1 MRTSSILSRR
11 RAASAPRAR
20 RPSSRVLLACL
31 LAASCGLGGCGG
43 LTRSEYRRP
52 ALDVPAQ
59 WNAGQDAA
67 AAAPVTGSSFAAS
80 EPWWRRFD
88 DPQLDA
94 LIERALRSNN
104 NLAAAAMR
112 LYSAQLQSRLTDTNL
127 TPDVTVSG
135 SGSAARN
142 LTRGGSTLKSYTTT
156 TNVSYE
162 LDFWGHLARQ
172 RDAAA
177 FEAQATEYDRR
188 AAALTLVGQTATAYW
203 QIAAL
208 KRIAAT
214 TQESIDT
221 AERTLKFV
229 HIQHV
234 AGEASDYEESQARST
249 LKTLEGEL
257 SQIVAQLE
265 AQRNALAIIFDQS
278 PEHREPELDSLPIR
292 AMPAMP
298 AVVPADM
305 LAHRPDLQA
314 AETRLRETLAQAD
327 AQRLA
332 FYPSFSL
339 FASVGTGGTS
349 TTLADILRNPLGTLG
364 ATLSLPFIQ
373 WNTAELTI
381 KSSKATFDTA
391 VINFRQTFYQALS
404 DTRSAWVASVQSE
417 REVRSLKEAVEA
429 ARRAE
434 SLAEIRYRSG
444 DTSLTDWLNLQQT
457 RQQADVQLEQAV
469 YSQYVNALT
478 LFLALGGDPASQA
491 LGVAGAA
498 APVQGASRG
507 GAGADGMRLAG
518 KARE

>member
-1 MRTSSILSRR
+1 MRPIVRIPA
-11 RAASAPRAR
+11 RASVFVSAA
-20 RPSSRVLLACL
+20 LLACA
-31 LAASCGLGGCGG
+31 LAGCGD
-43 LTRSEYRRP
+43 LTRSHYTRP

-59 WNAGQDAA
+59 WQGGQP
-67 AAAPVTGSSFAAS
+67 PVTGSGFADG
-80 EPWWRRFD
+80 EPWWRRFG

-94 LIERALRSNN
+94 LIDRALRTNN
-104 NLAAAAMR
+104 DLAAAAMR

-135 SGSAARN
+135 SGGVERN
-142 LTRGGSTLKSYTTT
+142 LTRGGPSAKSFTTT
-156 TNVSYE
+156 TSVSYE

-172 RDAAA
+172 RDASA
-177 FEAQATEYDRR
+177 FEAVATEYDRR

-208 KRIAAT
+208 NRIAAT

-221 AERTLKFV
+221 AQRTLRFV

-249 LKTLEGEL
+249 LHTLEGEMT
-257 SQIVAQLE
+257 QIVAQLE
-265 AQRNALAIIFDQS
+265 AERNALAILFDQS
-278 PEHREPELDSLPIR
+278 PDHREPELDSLPIR
-292 AMPAMP
+292 PMPAMP
-298 AVVPADM
+298 AVVPAGM
-305 LAHRPDLQA
+305 LSHRPDLQA
-314 AETRLRETLAQAD
+314 AEARLRETLATAD

-332 FYPSFSL
+332 FYPTFSL
-339 FASVGTGGTS
+339 FGSVGTGSTS
-349 TTLADILRNPLGTLG
+349 TTLADILRNPLGTIG

-381 KSSKATFDTA
+381 KSSKASFDTA

-404 DTRSAWVASVQSE
+404 DTRSAWAATQQSE
-417 REVRSLKEAVEA
+417 RQVRALKDAVDA

-434 SLAEIRYRSG
+434 QLAEIRYRSG

-478 LFLALGGDPASQA
+478 LYLALGGDPAAQA
-491 LGVAGAA
+491 VGAGPDGAREPA
-498 APVQGASRG
+498 KSAGTPAPDASRHE
-507 GAGADGMRLAG
+507 
-518 KARE
+518 ARNDSSSEPHNEARMQ